1 MLAPQQPQPK
11 PLGSSAPGN
20 CLFCLHPKPSYWFSK
35 QSKHNGRFYPLFCC
49 SSCGG
54 AFAFPIPTEQELF
67 EFYSGT
73 QSALELNLNGADL
86 LQQYNQAIQ
95 EERDFPNS
103 TIDAARIADN
113 IKRMAPGQRALDV
126 GCGYGFFSKAMV
138 QAGFAVDAIELGG
151 ASRKIHA
158 RMNGFEARAEPFN
171 ADFANRNA
179 GSYDAVLLSQVLEH
193 LPMDADPVG
202 SLNVLLRQG
211 GICAIAIPH
220 FRSYLSI
227 LQGKND
233 MFIAPPEHL
242 NFFTVK
248 ALTAAFERRG
258 FETVKCE
265 TVSRFDYRKFRK
277 RFGALSLLPSVALKG
292 FLGISTFMNKGMFV
306 NGYFR
311 KKSPL

>member
-1 MLAPQQPQPK
+1 MLSPQQPMK
-11 PLGSSAPGN
+11 ADGSTAPGN
-20 CLFCLHPKPSYWFSK
+20 CLFCRRPGPTYWFSK
-35 QSKHNGRFYPLFCC
+35 QSKHNGQFYPLFCC

-54 AFAFPIPTEQELF
+54 AFAYPIPTEQELY

-73 QSALELNLNGADL
+73 QSALEVSLTSSDV

-113 IKRMAPGQRALDV
+113 FRRLAPGRKALDV
-126 GCGYGFFSKAMV
+126 GCGYGFFSRALV
-138 QAGFAVDAIELGG
+138 QAGFTVDAIELGE

-171 ADFANRNA
+171 ADFARRNA
-179 GSYDAVLLSQVLEH
+179 GIYDAVLLSQVLEH

-202 SLNVLLRQG
+202 SLNVLLKKG
-211 GICAIAIPH
+211 GVCAIAVPH
-220 FRSYLSI
+220 FRSYVSM

-233 MFIAPPEHL
+233 MFIVPPEHL

-248 ALTAAFERRG
+248 ALTAAFESRG

-265 TVSRFDYRKFRK
+265 TVSRFDYRKFGR
-277 RFGALSLLPSVALKG
+277 RYGALSPLPSAALKG
-292 FLGISTFMNKGMFV
+292 LLGLSTLMNKGMFV

-311 KKSPL
+311 KK